1 MVVTLESENY
11 LNPFYMKIL
20 FKILNDL
27 IISLKL
33 VIFYSIFDFYILDI
47 SFKNLT
53 NLTVL

>member
-47 SFKNLT
+47 SLKNLT